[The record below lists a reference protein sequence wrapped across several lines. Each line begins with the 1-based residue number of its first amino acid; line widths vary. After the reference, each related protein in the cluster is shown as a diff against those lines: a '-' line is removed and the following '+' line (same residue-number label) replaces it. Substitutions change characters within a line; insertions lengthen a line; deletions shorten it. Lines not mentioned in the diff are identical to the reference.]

1 MAIFRY
7 LPAEKAIDG
16 KSVKVI
22 CNEVIDTEKLKDL
35 SLGRG
40 EFFERLRVQGCRK
53 LASPRRNK
61 PGRVRPGYS
70 TNKLDADHFRFCTT

>member
-40 EFFERLRVQGCRK
+40 EFFESLRVQGCRN

-61 PGRVRPGYS
+61 PGRVRPGSS
-70 TNKLDADHFRFCTT
+70 TNMLDADHFRFCTT